1 MQDASK
7 QVSGAQHRAQR
18 AIALLALEQDGGIA
32 RPTLEN
38 ELGDLQHEEIAEA
51 LIRLGEEGVVV
62 LDRGR
67 VRASRCARRLDALGL
82 ICV

>member
-7 QVSGAQHRAQR
+7 QVSDAQYHAQR
-18 AIALLALEQDGGIA
+18 AIALLALEHDEGIA

-38 ELGDLQHEEIAEA
+38 ELGDLQREEVTEA
-51 LIRLGEEGVVV
+51 LIRLGEEGVLV
-62 LDRGR
+62 LDGGR